1 MVKRFLLMKKKK
13 VLIATSGGDCPGLN
27 AVIRS
32 FVKRAAVEGDW
43 EVWGSM
49 RSFNGLLGQ
58 PQDLRLLDSKAVSG
72 IHEKGGTI
80 IGTTKRGGPFNWPV
94 RQPDGTYTY
103 IDRSD
108 EMIRMCREIGFSAVV
123 NIGGDGSQAMSQR
136 LFEKGLPIIG
146 VPKTIDNDLSAT
158 DVTFGFQSAV
168 DVATEAVDRLVS
180 TAESHNR
187 ILVLEVMGKMS
198 GWIALHAAI
207 AGGAEICLI
216 PEIPYDI
223 QKIKQFLENRFEG
236 GKKFA
241 VVAVAEGAMPKGGEA
256 LGTKI
261 NELSSVRLEGAA
273 QRFAAELQA
282 LDLEPGIRVTI
293 LGHVQRGGT
302 PVPYDRVLASQY
314 GVKAFEL
321 VLEGKFGQM
330 VSYRSP
336 DVISVPIAE
345 AVGKPKFVDPDCYLV
360 HTAKSINICFGD

>member
-1 MVKRFLLMKKKK
+1 MKKKK
-13 VLIATSGGDCPGLN
+13 VLIATSGGDCPALN

-32 FVKRAAVEGDW
+32 FVKRASVEGNW

-58 PQDLRLLDSKAVSG
+58 PQDLRLLDAKAVSG

-80 IGTTKRGGPFNWPV
+80 LGTTKRGGPFNWPIK
-94 RQPDGTYTY
+94 QADGTYKY
-103 IDRSD
+103 LDRSD
-108 EMIRMCREIGFSAVV
+108 EMIAMCREIGFDAVV
-123 NIGGDGSQAMSQR
+123 NIGGDGSQTMSQR

-168 DVATEAVDRLVS
+168 DVATEALDRLVS

-187 ILVLEVMGKMS
+187 ILVLEVMGKLS
-198 GWIALHAAI
+198 GWIALHSAI
-207 AGGAEICLI
+207 AGGAEICLL

-223 QKIKQFLENRFEG
+223 EKIRAFLEARFEA

-241 VVAVAEGAMPKGGEA
+241 VVVVAEGAMPKGGNY
-256 LGTKI
+256 LGSK
-261 NELSSVRLEGAA
+261 EHEMSSVRLEGAA
-273 QRFAAELQA
+273 QRFVTELEG
-282 LDLEPGIRVTI
+282 LNLETGIRYTI
-293 LGHVQRGGT
+293 LGHVQRGGK

-321 VLEGKFGQM
+321 VLEEKFGQM
-330 VSYRSP
+330 VSYQGAK
-336 DVISVPIAE
+336 ITSVPIIDAI
-345 AVGKPKFVDPDCYLV
+345 GKNKTVPVDDYLI